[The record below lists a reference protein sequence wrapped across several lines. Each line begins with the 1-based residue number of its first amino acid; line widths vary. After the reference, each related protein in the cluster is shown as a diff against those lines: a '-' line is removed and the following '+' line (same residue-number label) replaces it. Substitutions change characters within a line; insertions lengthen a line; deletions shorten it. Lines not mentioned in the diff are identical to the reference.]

1 VLEVKVFKKDNLN
14 LVLKLIR
21 TIKDLVVDQLFII
34 VIYNKYKIMI
44 IKCISIILIILIL
57 FNINNLI

>member
-1 VLEVKVFKKDNLN
+1 MLEVKVFKKDNLN

-21 TIKDLVVDQLFII
+21 AIKDLVVDQLFII